1 MPEKN
6 VSSPQRWKK
15 EVKWF
20 CAAIVLSIIFVG
32 VLTEFEYGM
41 IAIRQGSIYH
51 FHPVKGVIYFTALV
65 ITLKNSLLIVSMVME
80 KAPVLGFIFAMIVPV
95 LTLLCVYFFYDR
107 ALIVHEEQ
115 AAKIA
120 RNQMWLLGIFI
131 TALTLIEVRILLA
144 VRKFLGRNYSSD

>member
-6 VSSPQRWKK
+6 VSSPERWKK
-15 EVKWF
+15 EVTWF

-41 IAIRQGSIYH
+41 IAVRQGSMYR
-51 FHPVKGVIYFTALV
+51 FHPVKGVIYFAVLL
-65 ITLKNSLLIVSMVME
+65 ITLKNSLLIVSIVME
-80 KAPVLGFIFAMIVPV
+80 RAPVLGFIFAMIVPV
-95 LTLLCVYFFYDR
+95 LTLLCVYLFYDR

-115 AAKIA
+115 ATEIA

-144 VRKFLGRNYSSD
+144 VRKFLGRKYNSE